1 MAGTWLCGLTVEASG
16 LHWLWLYTG
25 EAPGVVAI
33 TFFSYS
39 PLRLVPKDINF
50 RSEE

>member
-1 MAGTWLCGLTVEASG
+1 MAGTWLCGLTVEASV
-16 LHWLWLYTG
+16 LHWLWLYIG